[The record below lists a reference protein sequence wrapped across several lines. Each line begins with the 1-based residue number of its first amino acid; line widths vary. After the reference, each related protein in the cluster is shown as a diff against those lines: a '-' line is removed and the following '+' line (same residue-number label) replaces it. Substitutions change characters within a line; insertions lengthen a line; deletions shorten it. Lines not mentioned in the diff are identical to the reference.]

1 MWFSNYR
8 QRLQLLVIIFFT
20 FIAFAAAEEAW
31 MPWATLVIFLSMFL
45 VADLLFLDDSQFQYN
60 PDYKN
65 WIRAT
70 DPKY

>member
-8 QRLQLLVIIFFT
+8 QKLQLLIIIFFT
-20 FIAFAAAEEAW
+20 FIAFGAADDAW
-31 MPWATLVIFLSMFL
+31 MPWATLIVFLSMIL
-45 VADLLFLDDSQFQYN
+45 LTDLLFLDQSQFQYN

-65 WIRAT
+65 WARSM